1 MARKYNFNPG
11 PAVLPLSV
19 LEEAQA
25 GLVDFEGTGL
35 GILETSHR
43 AKEFTAVLEQAKTR
57 MRSIL
62 GIPQTYEIGFFQGGA
77 NFQFSLIPMNFLPT
91 GGRAEYVDTG
101 TWSTRAID
109 AARLVGDVAVI
120 AGTKEEKYCR
130 VPRSSEM
137 KWSADAAYAHITSNN
152 TIYGT
157 QFQEFPDTGKVPLV
171 CDMSSDFFSRRM
183 DVARFAMIYAGAQKN
198 LGPAGVTMVIIRKDL
213 LERSPEN
220 LPPMMSYKKFVAKN
234 SVYNTPPVFS
244 IYIVNLVLGWIEQQ
258 GGLVAVEK
266 VNDKK
271 AATLYGLIDSDP
283 DFFRGTVKPDSRSKM
298 NVTFRLPSEDLEK
311 ECIAKATEAG
321 IVGIKGHRSVGG
333 IRASIYNAMSL
344 EGVETLVEFLKTYRK
359 AH

>member
-19 LEEAQA
+19 LETAQTA
-25 GLVDFEGTGL
+25 LVDFEGTGL

-62 GIPQTYEIGFFQGGA
+62 GIPDSHEIAFFQGGA
-77 NFQFSLIPMNFLPT
+77 NFQFTLIPMNILPS

-109 AARLVGDVAVI
+109 AARLVGEVAVI
-120 AGTKEEKYCR
+120 ASTKEEKYSR
-130 VPRSSEM
+130 VPRTDEM
-137 KWSADAAYAHITSNN
+137 KWSHDAAFAHITSNN

-157 QFQEFPDTGKVPLV
+157 QFQAFPDTGTVPLV
-171 CDMSSDFFSRRM
+171 CDMSSDFFSRKV
-183 DVARFAMIYAGAQKN
+183 DVSRFGVIYAGAQKN
-198 LGPAGVTMVIIRKDL
+198 LGPAGVTLVIIRKDL
-213 LERSPEN
+213 LDRSPEN

-244 IYIVNLVLGWIEQQ
+244 IYVVNLVLGWIEQQ
-258 GGLVAVEK
+258 GGLEAIEK
-266 VNDKK
+266 TNDQK
-271 AATLYGLIDSDP
+271 AAALYGLIDSDP
-283 DFFRGTVKPDSRSKM
+283 DFFRGTVKPESRSKM

-311 ECIAKATEAG
+311 ECIAKATEDG
-321 IVGIKGHRSVGG
+321 LVGIKGHRSVGG
-333 IRASIYNAMSL
+333 IRASIYNSMSL
-344 EGVETLVEFLKTYRK
+344 EGVEKLVEFLKNYRK